1 MTNIKSV
8 SEENQKKIVD
18 QFRQGFS
25 KAELARV
32 YGTSARTVGRI
43 LANFEEKDTNK
54 VVPEE
59 GQYLI
64 DGELYEEY
72 LPEHS
77 GKSFKGSYAVC
88 KEYGYYGKLGK
99 ITSDCDDG
107 SPEFTYLDNTYS
119 GYGNVND
126 EGFEDGDIT
135 LLRPVKE
142 GTTEEAE
149 EVTFEVGDIITWEE
163 PSGYGYTTVGS
174 TCEVLDWNEASNKGE
189 VKILSC
195 ETHPSYVGNIY
206 PIIFKGAIVIGKVE
220 PQEDTVEEK
229 VEEVVQ
235 PNASYIATEHAL
247 VLTIEGQQAQLIDFT
262 HGNFEKATQLC
273 HDGNYLEALEAM
285 DIATVIEKYSG
296 GAIEVDL
303 ATETLTYKGMKIANG
318 LVDKILGKMSD
329 GDFGFEVLVKF
340 FEKTM
345 ANPAPDARRQLMEFA
360 AASNID
366 IAENGNVV
374 AFKNVK
380 DDYKPSR
387 AGMYDDQGNYQEDQF
402 YDNSVGSVCKMP
414 RELVDDDIENTCSH
428 GLHVASLHYLEA
440 MWGYNGRTMK
450 VEVNPEHFV
459 AIPTDYNNSKA
470 RVCEYTVVED
480 VTDKLEEVRATYVA
494 P

>member
-1 MTNIKSV
+1 MTKIKSV

-32 YGTSARTVGRI
+32 YSTSARTVGRI
-43 LANFEEKDTNK
+43 LANFEEEDTNK
-54 VVPEE
+54 VVPEV

-64 DGELYEEY
+64 EGELYEEY
-72 LPEHS
+72 LPEDS
-77 GKSFKGSYAVC
+77 NKNFKGSYAVY
-88 KEYGYYGKLGK
+88 KHSYSPDMVGT
-99 ITSDCDDG
+99 ITSSCEDG
-107 SPEFTYLDNTYS
+107 CPEFTSLEGTFS
-119 GYGNVND
+119 EYGGINCED
-126 EGFEDGDIT
+126 YEDGDFT
-135 LLRPVKE
+135 LLHLVKE
-142 GTTEEAE
+142 DTEEA
-149 EVTFEVGDIITWEE
+149 TFEVGDIITWEE
-163 PSGYGYTTVGS
+163 PSGYGYTTVGA
-174 TCEVLDWNEASNKGE
+174 TCEVLDYNEVSNKGE

-195 ETHPSYVGNIY
+195 ENHPSYVGNCYSIT
-206 PIIFKGAIVIGKVE
+206 FKGAIVIGKVD
-220 PQEDTVEEK
+220 PQEAEEEK

-273 HDGNYLEALEAM
+273 HDGKYLEALEAM
-285 DIATVIEKYSG
+285 DIATAIEKYSG
-296 GAIEVDL
+296 GTIEVDL
-303 ATETLTYKGMKIANG
+303 TTETLTYKGMKIANG

-329 GDFGFEVLVKF
+329 GDTGFEVLVKF

-387 AGMYDDQGNYQEDQF
+387 AGMYDDQGNYQADQF

-428 GLHVASLHYLEA
+428 GLHIASLHYLEV

-480 VTDKLEEVRATYVA
+480 VTDKLEEVRATYISGQ
-494 P
+494 